1 MLRFGV
7 LRYVGGV
14 ILTPRSNCV
23 LVLGPYMLAS
33 RSAFTETNTDIAG
46 SWGWC
51 CFSFDCVI
59 PMMYLF
65 AVAFMVFLFFGS
77 SFAFVSLDLS
87 VSVPCISRG
96 TFAFAFLIFSL
107 FLLHIPSRLGRNG
120 TRGA

>member
-65 AVAFMVFLFFGS
+65 AVAFMVFLFFWQFLCIC
-77 SFAFVSLDLS
+77 FAGPICQCTVY
-87 VSVPCISRG
+87 I
-96 TFAFAFLIFSL
+96 
-107 FLLHIPSRLGRNG
+107 
-120 TRGA
+120 